1 MTSKGSGRS
10 YKRDLNRRRLDN
22 DHQKY
27 AVRALDLRGALEFYG
42 VRFNGHG
49 AALCPFHN
57 EKTAS
62 FRVKGDY
69 WHCFGCGESGDLI
82 KFVRKTFGMNYTDAL
97 DAICRDFGIAAS
109 APSIADQER
118 IDRLRVERY
127 NIIRGYQRLLDYRD
141 ACIDLYLYAYD
152 VLEHIKQYGGGAS
165 LDNERYVSAQFN
177 LLRARNTLEQAEYDC
192 AQYLRDNPG
201 ALQKLHDAH
210 NTHNT
215 HEKR

>member
-10 YKRDLNRRRLDN
+10 YKRDLNTRRPDN

-27 AVRALDLRGALEFYG
+27 AIRALDLRGALEFYG

-62 FRVKGDY
+62 FRVKGDF

-82 KFVRKTFGMNYTDAL
+82 KFVRKKFGMNYTDAL
-97 DAICRDFGIAAS
+97 DGICRDFGIAAA
-109 APSIADQER
+109 APTIADQER
-118 IDRLRVERY
+118 IDQLRIERY
-127 NIIRGYQRLLDYRD
+127 NIVRGYQRLLDYRD

-152 VLEHIKQYGGGAS
+152 VLEYIRQYSGAS
-165 LDNERYVSAQFN
+165 LGNERYVSAQFN
-177 LLRARNTLEQAEYDC
+177 LIRARNTLEQAEYDC

-201 ALQKLHDAH
+201 ALQKPSDIYDL
-210 NTHNT
+210 